1 MSSKK
6 FFWKVW
12 LRLNFLTKDV
22 ENDYIAEVSTV
33 GKTLRNEDVAAAI
46 KEEGAEWQVESIL
59 DLLNRAD
66 RIRRHRVC
74 EGYSVLTGLCHV
86 SPRVSGNWIGAST
99 AYDPAA
105 HKITCDMSPAAELRA
120 NLEEVGVEVLGI
132 KESGAFIGLVTD
144 AATGK
149 TDGNITAGDD
159 IIIEGDKIKIEPEG
173 ETGIGIFFV
182 SATGTPAAVTH
193 RLLQNGPKKVIAR
206 IPAVAAGA
214 YTLKIVTR
222 YTSGSN
228 TLLKESRE
236 IEYAIPLIVG

>member
-1 MSSKK
+1 MSTKR

-12 LRLNFLTKDV
+12 LRLNLLTKDV

-46 KEEGAEWQVESIL
+46 KEEGAEWQIESIL

-86 SPRVSGNWIGAST
+86 SPRVLGNWIGASS

-132 KESGAFIGLVTD
+132 KDSGAFIGLVTD

-149 TDGNITAGDD
+149 TDGTITANDD
-159 IIIEGDKIKIEPEG
+159 IIIEGDKIKVAPDG
-173 ETGIGIFFV
+173 EDGIGVFFV
-182 SATGTPAAVTH
+182 AEGGTETVVTH
-193 RLLQNGPKKVIAR
+193 RLLQNDPKKVMAR
-206 IPAVAAGA
+206 VPALAAGT
-214 YTLKIVTR
+214 YTLKIVTKF
-222 YTSGSN
+222 SN
-228 TLLKESRE
+228 NSTLLKEPRS
-236 IEYAIPLIVG
+236 ITYGQALVVA